1 MKKTL
6 IALAA
11 VVAAGGA
18 FAQSTVSLTG
28 GVSFAFQSVPSA
40 VGNISGLAVTDGSL
54 YVNATE
60 DLGGG
65 MKAAAFMNFDNGPAQ
80 FNDPT
85 GFNRRAMG
93 LSLMG
98 GFGRV
103 SFANTRSS
111 DLIAS
116 AWISPSNLSNGF
128 YDNGIQGRAPIDAL
142 TYTTPSFS
150 GFTASLAYVESGGVA
165 LVAGAQANVGY
176 STVNGNGDGSG
187 KYTTTTSVLGL
198 QYANG
203 PLAGALAFKTSSYNN
218 DYPVP
223 AAAIARSTNAE
234 GVISYDF
241 GVAKVALGFDTATA
255 GVVASSFND
264 ATSWALGLSVP
275 IGAVTVGADWV
286 QRDNQNAYQVGM
298 KYDLSKR
305 TNVNLSFGRSTVL
318 SNALVDGSQYRLS
331 LNHAF

>member
-28 GVSFAFQSVPSA
+28 SVSFAFQSVPTA
-40 VGNISGLAVTDGSL
+40 VGNVAGLAVTDGSL
-54 YVNATE
+54 FVNATE

-65 MKAAAFMNFDNGPAQ
+65 MMAAAFMNFDNGPAQ

-93 LSLMG
+93 LSLSG
-98 GFGRV
+98 GFGKV

-116 AWISPSNLSNGF
+116 SWIAPSNLSNGF
-128 YDNGIQGRAPIDAL
+128 YDNGIQGRAPIDIL

-150 GFTASLAYVESGGVA
+150 GFTASLSYVESGGVA
-165 LVAGAQANVGY
+165 LVAGNQLTGGY
-176 STVNGNGDGSG
+176 STVNGNGDGGG
-187 KYTTTTSVLGL
+187 KFTTVTTVLGL
-198 QYANG
+198 NYSNG
-203 PLAGALAFKTSSYNN
+203 PLAGALAFKSSNYNT
-218 DYPVP
+218 DYPV
-223 AAAIARSTNAE
+223 AAATIARSTNAE

-241 GVAKVALGFDTATA
+241 GVAKVALGFDTGTA
-255 GVVASSFND
+255 GVVSSSFND
-264 ATSWALGLSVP
+264 ATAWGLGVAVP
-275 IGAVTVGADWV
+275 VGAVTVGANWV
-286 QRDNQNAYQVGM
+286 QRDNQNAYEAAI

-318 SNALVDGSQYRLS
+318 ANALVDGSQYRLS

>member
-28 GVSFAFQSVPSA
+28 GVSFGFQSKPSTAA
-40 VGNISGLAVTDGSL
+40 VGNIAGLTATDGSL
-54 YVNATE
+54 YVNVSE

-65 MKAAAFMNFDNGPAQ
+65 MKAAAFMNFDNGPDQ
-80 FNDPT
+80 FNIA

-93 LSLMG
+93 LSVTG

-116 AWISPSNLSNGF
+116 AFIAPSNLPNGF
-128 YDNGIQGRAPIDAL
+128 YDNGIQGRAPIDIL
-142 TYTTPSFS
+142 TYVTPSFS
-150 GFTASLAYVESGGVA
+150 GFTGSLSYVESGGSLIA
-165 LVAGAQANVGY
+165 AGYQANGA
-176 STVNGNGDGSG
+176 GDGNN
-187 KYTTTTSVLGL
+187 KFTTTTVVLGL
-198 QYANG
+198 NYANG
-203 PLAGALAFKTSSYNN
+203 PLAGGLAFKSSNYNG
-218 DYPVP
+218 DYANG
-223 AAAIARSTNAE
+223 AATVAAGNIARSTNAE

-241 GVAKVALGFDTATA
+241 GVAKVALGFDTGTA
-255 GVVASSFND
+255 GVVSSAFND
-264 ATSWALGLSVP
+264 ATAWALGVAVP
-275 IGAVTVGADWV
+275 VGAVTVGANWA
-286 QRDNQNAYQVGM
+286 QRDSVNAYEAVV

-305 TNVNLSFGRSTVL
+305 TNVNLSFGRGSAL
-318 SNALVDGSQYRLS
+318 SNAGTDGGQYRLS